1 MWNHGGLVLSVP
13 AWAEIYF
20 MILAYNFMEE
30 VQIKV
35 YPTIKVVKVE
45 NFLDGLKFKLIFDYV
60 NSI

>member
-1 MWNHGGLVLSVP
+1 MFSVR

-20 MILAYNFMEE
+20 MIPAYNFMEE

-35 YPTIKVVKVE
+35 YPTIEVVKAE